1 MGDVDKLQEADE
13 AAAQRAEAARAKRRE
28 RSRKELREQPVRPQL
43 AAQARVTRT
52 LALSQVHAGENIRT
66 DLPEIQELALS
77 IREVGLL
84 TPLLVRPWNDDAS
97 ADGPLPKDAAP
108 ALDQYRLIAGH
119 RRHAA
124 LNALA
129 DAEVDGVGEVPCE
142 VREGLSEAEVYALML
157 TENVQRVPLEPLQA
171 ARALRL
177 LLDLNEGMDAATLA
191 RSLGLRPA
199 WASTHLKL
207 LDLPQD
213 IQDRLEAG
221 DLSVTIADLLRR
233 GTASGRIDEAKA
245 SELAKQVAKGEITA
259 AQARREAGPAPKQ
272 QPNTVEPKTVP
283 MGPDGKPL
291 AQAPAGG
298 TDDDSGTWQDMSE
311 AQARGG
317 DMPPRPATPLGDR
330 TNPYVPDGTPIAPKA
345 KQVTQDAV
353 ASSVA
358 NPPVVPWED
367 RLDAYLLGRA
377 LREWAP
383 DEYLDDLGI
392 DRIQTDAYA
401 MMLGFEER
409 IAAIRHVSAM
419 LMEAEAASV

>member
-13 AAAQRAEAARAKRRE
+13 AAAQRAEAKAAKRRE
-28 RSRKELREQPVRPQL
+28 RNRAELREQPARPDL
-43 AAQARVTRT
+43 ATRT
-52 LALSQVHAGENIRT
+52 HAARAIPLDQVHPGDNIRT

-84 TPLLVRPWNDDAS
+84 TPLLVRPWNDDAD
-97 ADGPLPKDAAP
+97 ADGALPRDADAD
-108 ALDQYRLIAGH
+108 LDHYRLIAGH

-124 LNALA
+124 LRSIVDA
-129 DAEVDGVGEVPCE
+129 DVDGFESITCE
-142 VREGLSEAEVYALML
+142 VREGLTEAEVYALML

-177 LLDLNEGMDAATLA
+177 LLDLNDGMDAATLA

-199 WASTHLKL
+199 WATTHLKL

-213 IQDRLEAG
+213 VQDRLEAG

-233 GTASGRIDEAKA
+233 GTAAGRIDDAKA

-259 AQARREAGPAPKQ
+259 AQAKREAGPAPKT
-272 QPNTVEPKTVP
+272 PNTQEPKTVAA
-283 MGPDGKPL
+283 GPDGRPVSPADTL
-291 AQAPAGG
+291 AG
-298 TDDDSGTWQDMSE
+298 GTWQDMSD
-311 AQARGG
+311 AAARGG
-317 DMPPRPATPLGDR
+317 DPLQRPATPLGDR
-330 TNPYVPDGTPIAPKA
+330 QNPYAPGEQIQPAA
-345 KQVTQDAV
+345 KKVDRDAV
-353 ASSVA
+353 ERSVA

-377 LREWAP
+377 LREWAS

-392 DRIQTDAYA
+392 DRVQADAYA

-409 IAAIRHVSAM
+409 IAAIRHVSAT
-419 LMEAEAASV
+419 LMELDAAAAPV